1 MVGTRPMPEASKP
14 TDLDYDAKIVWE
26 LFAHNKNSTLDYGW
40 IRNKVIR
47 ANGKVSN
54 DRQNAALNLLESKDL
69 IEKVSH
75 GRWRYKKPER
85 PSAPVVASAP
95 ATPEEAGQVVPRFTG
110 AMTDLVYSLLR
121 ERLPN
126 GLTAKEIYT
135 ELGIDATKDRNNCS
149 ASLQGLEKTGWL
161 DIDRNAPRR
170 SVYFAR
176 IVNKLG
182 KAPPGLRHVRAQ
194 APVEVPVETSSPA
207 APADIPAAT
216 TSQQAQQ
223 ARTFTLEQVRHYGEL
238 KAARGR
244 IQHEINEFC
253 RPRLAERDKIDAELR
268 DVYGE
273 G

>member
-1 MVGTRPMPEASKP
+1 MPAASKP

-135 ELGIDATKDRNNCS
+135 ELGIDVTKDRNNCS

-161 DIDRNAPRR
+161 DIDRKAPRK
-170 SVYFAR
+170 SIYFAR

-194 APVEVPVETSSPA
+194 ALEVPVVETPA
-207 APADIPAAT
+207 APAELIAAPAAIE
-216 TSQQAQQ
+216 QQAPAQQ

>member
-14 TDLDYDAKIVWE
+14 TDLDYDVKIVWE

-47 ANGKVSN
+47 ANGKVTN
-54 DRQNAALNLLESKDL
+54 DRQNAALDLLESKDL

-95 ATPEEAGQVVPRFTG
+95 VTPEEAATVVPRFPG

-121 ERLPN
+121 GKLPN
-126 GLTAKEIYT
+126 GLTAKDIYT
-135 ELGIDATKDRNNCS
+135 ELGIDNTKDRNNCS
-149 ASLQGLEKTGWL
+149 ASLQGLEKTGW
-161 DIDRNAPRR
+161 INVNRTSPRR
-170 SVYFAR
+170 SCYYAL

-182 KAPPGLRHVRAQ
+182 RPAPSLRHASAPQLAKQNLPEVPA
-194 APVEVPVETSSPA
+194 AASPVE
-207 APADIPAAT
+207 
-216 TSQQAQQ
+216 QAQQ
-223 ARTFTLEQVRHYGEL
+223 ARTFTLDEVKRYGEL
-238 KAARGR
+238 KAERAAV
-244 IQHEINEFC
+244 QHEVEELKQTYAQHLLRIKVIDTE
-253 RPRLAERDKIDAELR
+253 LHDK
-268 DVYGE
+268 YGE